1 MPSIE
6 WAGYLPYQLSNQ
18 WRVLFDLATEFT
30 PESDRTKYLSGYCSL
45 VPRTYGVR
53 HRFLNTINY
62 VHCIIGSFEK
72 HWRTCKRGALP
83 TEL

>member
-18 WRVLFDLATEFT
+18 WRVLFDLA
-30 PESDRTKYLSGYCSL
+30 
-45 VPRTYGVR
+45 TYGVR

-72 HWRTCKRGALP
+72 HWRACKRGALP